1 MWQVCRYFGAFWTR
15 NPLKFNCW
23 WKSLRRKQQRNV
35 QSYVSVRAKQATFWS
50 GCYECDTR
58 PSIICQCGVMRWT
71 LEQVTSVSVA
81 WVCESLARI
90 SGKATVVK
98 LGNWPITRIPRHNA
112 SVIIGGK
119 NLEWNLGNRNH
130 LLWSPKNAVEAEMDY
145 MHPRIALTVSW
156 FVHQSSSIPFV
167 PCITYTMY
175 FSVD

>member
-1 MWQVCRYFGAFWTR
+1 MKIITTKTTAECSIICVSACQTGDILKRVLWMWHTAIHHLSVWCHAL
-15 NPLKFNCW
+15 NPGT
-23 WKSLRRKQQRNV
+23 
-35 QSYVSVRAKQATFWS
+35 SYVSL
-50 GCYECDTR
+50 
-58 PSIICQCGVMRWT
+58 CG
-71 LEQVTSVSVA
+71 L
-81 WVCESLARI
+81 VCESLARI

-130 LLWSPKNAVEAEMDY
+130 LLWSPKIAKICEAQMDY

-156 FVHQSSSIPFV
+156 FVHQSCSIPFV
-167 PCITYTMY
+167 PCFAYNKD